1 MVPHPTCCCPRGRD
15 VTPSIAEPGG
25 GVSFT
30 TAALGLWEKAV
41 PGLVL
46 RMRVKDAVEGK
57 EKQMSKP
64 LVLAA
69 PDRPQ
74 G

>member
-1 MVPHPTCCCPRGRD
+1 MVPHPTCCCPSGRD

-30 TAALGLWEKAV
+30 TASLGRWEKAV
-41 PGLVL
+41 LGLVL
-46 RMRVKDAVEGK
+46 RMRLKDAMEGK

-69 PDRPQ
+69 PERHQ

>member
-1 MVPHPTCCCPRGRD
+1 M
-15 VTPSIAEPGG
+15 
-25 GVSFT
+25 SFT